1 MGCLRGAH
9 FPVRMESKVVFLKRK
24 VFYAALLAAGAFL
37 GLYGVFAAKAE
48 DIVLLAVCI
57 CWFTA
62 VFGFMFEMNRFF
74 SYYQGNYE
82 EEYSKSLEQGTP
94 PQRRVRE
101 FFEFHP
107 EGEDQELT
115 QRQADIKLYVKFFL
129 TSGIAAGAVLWI
141 LQIAFLD

>member
-1 MGCLRGAH
+1 
-9 FPVRMESKVVFLKRK
+9 
-24 VFYAALLAAGAFL
+24 
-37 GLYGVFAAKAE
+37 
-48 DIVLLAVCI
+48 
-57 CWFTA
+57 
-62 VFGFMFEMNRFF
+62 MNRFF